1 MPAVDQMI
9 NNGSPY
15 ADHGR
20 LIAHCTLLF
29 YAPLNPFLLVILYC
43 CWKKGS
49 DIIYLRKSQEDFA
62 NIASVKLF
70 ITRCVLKKPQLSVTN
85 SW

>member
-20 LIAHCTLLF
+20 LIAHCTVLF
-29 YAPLNPFLLVILYC
+29 YAALNPSSWIFYIVVG
-43 CWKKGS
+43 KKARN
-49 DIIYLRKSQEDFA
+49 IIYLKRSHEDFA
-62 NIASVKLF
+62 NTMGVENVA
-70 ITRCVLKKPQLSVTN
+70 
-85 SW
+85 

>member
-20 LIAHCTLLF
+20 LIAHCTVLF
-29 YAPLNPFLLVILYC
+29 YAPLDPSYWVFYIVVG
-43 CWKKGS
+43 KKARN
-49 DIIYLRKSQEDFA
+49 IIYLGRSHEVFA
-62 NIASVKLF
+62 NIASVDSL
-70 ITRCVLKKPQLSVTN
+70 
-85 SW
+85 